1 MYYITTEASF
11 DAAHFLKN
19 YKGKCRNIHGHR
31 WRIVLKVK
39 NTDLLADKQN
49 EGMVTD
55 FKDLKKD
62 LNEVVDK
69 LDHTLIYERDSMR
82 PELVRMLREERFA
95 LTEVPFRPTAE
106 NFSRYF
112 YDTMQKKGY
121 DVAEAVVYETPKNC
135 AAYDGE
141 SLYDI

>member
-31 WRIVLKVK
+31 WKILVRIK
-39 NTDLLADKQN
+39 TSTLLEDTQN

-62 LNEVVDK
+62 LSEIADRF
-69 LDHTLIYERDSMR
+69 DHTFIYEKDSLK
-82 PELVRMLREERFA
+82 PELLKLLKEEGFA
-95 LTEVPFRPTAE
+95 MSEVDFRPTAE
-106 NFSRYF
+106 NFSRFIYEE
-112 YDTMQKKGY
+112 MQKKGY
-121 DVAEAVVYETPKNC
+121 QLAEATVYETPKNC
-135 AAYDGE
+135 ASYDGE
-141 SLYDI
+141 E

>member
-31 WRIVLKVK
+31 WKIEIKVK
-39 NTDLLADKQN
+39 TKELLTDRQN

-62 LNEVVDK
+62 LNEIVDK
-69 LDHTLIYERDSMR
+69 LDHTLIYEEGSMK
-82 PELVRMLREERFA
+82 PELIHMLKEEKFA
-95 LTEVPFRPTAE
+95 LTTVPFRPTAE

-112 YDTMQKKGY
+112 YEKMQEKGY
-121 DVAEAVVYETPKNC
+121 RVAEAVVYETPKNC

-141 SLYDI
+141 